1 MTKTVCDICGKEL
14 STLPKLINVYNIT
27 IINKNRMCR
36 APHTRNYSEV
46 CEDCAKEIANIID
59 ALKEDKND

>member
-36 APHTRNYSEV
+36 APYTRNYSEV
-46 CEDCAKEIANIID
+46 CEDCTKKIAKFID
-59 ALKEDKND
+59 DSRVEN